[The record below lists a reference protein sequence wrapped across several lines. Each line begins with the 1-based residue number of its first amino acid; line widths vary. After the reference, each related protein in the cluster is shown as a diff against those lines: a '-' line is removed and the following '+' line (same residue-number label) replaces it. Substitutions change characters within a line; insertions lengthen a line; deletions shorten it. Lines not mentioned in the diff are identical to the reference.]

1 MMQLSADRKSDTG
14 KENIAQE
21 ANSGGKSTKKKQK
34 SSVLLRPVS
43 KFISY
48 HFPYKIC
55 YDLSLLFVILR

>member
-1 MMQLSADRKSDTG
+1 MMQLSAERKSDTG

-43 KFISY
+43 TI
-48 HFPYKIC
+48 
-55 YDLSLLFVILR
+55 LSHTIFLIKYFMI